1 LLSSNIGGFLPP
13 FPWEARISQ
22 LGFGISW
29 TSLWGA
35 SSFQKGAAAISV
47 PHPPPILSALRAG
60 LSLAVIFESVAIRW
74 IVIGVGDITTKRVL
88 PAILA
93 EPRSL
98 LAGIVTRN
106 PAKAKPYGVPSWT
119 SLDAALAE
127 QECDAVYVASPVIL
141 HAPQTIA
148 SLRAGRHV
156 LCEKPMAMNYEDALS
171 MQRTADDAGR
181 ILGIAYYRRMY
192 PQVIRALELIRLK
205 AIGEPVFAEA
215 TSHYWFCPG
224 PEDERSWFID
234 PAMGGGGPLYD
245 IASHR
250 IDLMNYLFGNP
261 MRATAHLSNAV
272 HQYAVE
278 DNATVM
284 VEYNSGVRGVID
296 VRWHSRVLRD
306 EFRIRGTDGEI
317 EMTPLNS
324 GVLIYPGGKE
334 ELPPHENLHY
344 PCVADFVSAVLGG
357 TEPHSSGMTA
367 LATAWVTDQSTRVS
381 SGGKS

>member
-1 LLSSNIGGFLPP
+1 M
-13 FPWEARISQ
+13 WQ
-22 LGFGISW
+22 
-29 TSLWGA
+29 
-35 SSFQKGAAAISV
+35 
-47 PHPPPILSALRAG
+47 HPSPRRRLNT
-60 LSLAVIFESVAIRW
+60 SLAVIFESVAIRW
-74 IVIGVGDITTKRVL
+74 IVIGVGDITTRRVL

-98 LAGIVTRN
+98 LAGIVTRT
-106 PAKAKPYGVPSWT
+106 PAKAKPYGVPAWT
-119 SLDAALAE
+119 SLEVALAE
-127 QECDAVYVASPVIL
+127 QECDAVYVASPVVL

-156 LCEKPMAMNYEDALS
+156 LCEKPMAMNYKEALL
-171 MQRTADDAGR
+171 MQRAADETGR

-215 TSHYWFCPG
+215 TSHSWFCPG
-224 PEDERSWFID
+224 PDDERRWFID
-234 PAMGGGGPLYD
+234 PAMAGGGPLYD

-261 MRATAHLSNAV
+261 MRATAHISNAV

-284 VEYNSGVRGVID
+284 IEYNSGVRCVVD
-296 VRWHSRVLRD
+296 VRWHSRVPRD

-324 GVLIYPGGKE
+324 GVLIHPGGKE
-334 ELPPHENLHY
+334 KLPPHENLHY
-344 PCVADFVSAVLGG
+344 PCVADFVAALLEG
-357 TEPHSSGMTA
+357 TELRSSGATA
-367 LATAWVTDQSTRVS
+367 LAAAWVTDEAIRRSNGGQS
-381 SGGKS
+381 

>member
-1 LLSSNIGGFLPP
+1 M
-13 FPWEARISQ
+13 
-22 LGFGISW
+22 
-29 TSLWGA
+29 
-35 SSFQKGAAAISV
+35 
-47 PHPPPILSALRAG
+47 
-60 LSLAVIFESVAIRW
+60 AIRW

-98 LAGIVTRN
+98 LAGIVTRT
-106 PAKAKPYGVPSWT
+106 PAKAHPYGVPAWT
-119 SLDAALAE
+119 SLEAALAE

-156 LCEKPMAMNYEDALS
+156 LCEKPMAINYEEALS
-171 MQRTADDAGR
+171 MQRTAGDVGR

-192 PQVIRALELIRLK
+192 PHVNRALELIRLK

-215 TSHYWFCPG
+215 TSHSWVCPHPG
-224 PEDERSWFID
+224 DERSWFID
-234 PAMGGGGPLYD
+234 PAMAGGGPLYD

-278 DNATVM
+278 DNATLM
-284 VEYNSGVRGVID
+284 VEYNSGVRCVVD

-324 GVLIYPGGKE
+324 GVLVYPGGKE
-334 ELPPHENLHY
+334 ELPPHKNLHY
-344 PCVADFVSAVLGG
+344 PCVADFVSALLEG
-357 TEPHSSGMTA
+357 TELRSSGATA
-367 LATAWVTDQSTRVS
+367 LATAWVTHEAIRS
-381 SGGKS
+381 SNGPGS